1 MRCVALMALLG
12 VLFLAGCED
21 AVQKSEPVQQD
32 NVHWQN
38 LEQQQELLDSLPRA
52 YEMDIE

>member
-1 MRCVALMALLG
+1 MKCAALLILMG
-12 VLFLAGCED
+12 VLFFAGCED
-21 AVQKSEPVQQD
+21 TVKKSEPVQQD
-32 NVHWQN
+32 NVRWKN